1 MLSSVPRLTN
11 ELIFSLKLN
20 IWMNIYILQFQ
31 TGQLNTFSVFKRKL
45 VMGVMSIFYQ
55 VLKLS
60 LPQDNE
66 RTPA

>member
-1 MLSSVPRLTN
+1 MDEYIHFTVPNWTIKH
-11 ELIFSLKLN
+11 IF
-20 IWMNIYILQFQ
+20 
-31 TGQLNTFSVFKRKL
+31 VFKRKL